1 MNKII
6 PEAGEQGGADEEK
19 DRWKVPGRTGGM
31 KETVCSQRTKGLYG
45 AGTAACGNCPLP
57 AGINKAD
64 PAPIAY
70 AGFSGVLQSTTDH
83 PQAARLWCFGTA
95 GGWLINGFVSL
106 IRLSD
111 RTIYHLEDV

>member
-31 KETVCSQRTKGLYG
+31 KETVCSQRTKGHYG

-57 AGINKAD
+57 DGVVKAD
-64 PAPIAY
+64 PADT
-70 AGFSGVLQSTTDH
+70 FTDM

-111 RTIYHLEDV
+111 RTIYHLEDD

>member
-1 MNKII
+1 MRTMKKKI
-6 PEAGEQGGADEEK
+6 PEAGGQGGAHEEK
-19 DRWKVPGRTGGM
+19 NRRKVSGRTGGM
-31 KETVCSQRTKGLYG
+31 KKEVSSQKTTGLYG

-57 AGINKAD
+57 DGTDKAGPAD
-64 PAPIAY
+64 A
-70 AGFSGVLQSTTDH
+70 FTDM

-111 RTIYHLEDV
+111 RTIYHLEDD

>member
-1 MNKII
+1 MCEDNAQNNI
-6 PEAGEQGGADEEK
+6 GSRQEQGGSVEEK
-19 DRWKVPGRTGGM
+19 NRNKVPGRTGSM
-31 KETVCSQRTKGLYG
+31 KETICSQRTKGHYG

-57 AGINKAD
+57 DGVVKAD
-64 PAPIAY
+64 PADT
-70 AGFSGVLQSTTDH
+70 FTDM

-111 RTIYHLEDV
+111 RTIYHLEDD